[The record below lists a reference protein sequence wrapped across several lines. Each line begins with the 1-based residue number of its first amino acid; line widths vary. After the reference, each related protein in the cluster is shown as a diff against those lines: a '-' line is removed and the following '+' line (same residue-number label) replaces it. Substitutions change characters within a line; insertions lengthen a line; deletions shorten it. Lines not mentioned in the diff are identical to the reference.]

1 MKNKKEFVY
10 KEIKERNI
18 DICFL
23 QEVDTKKDYPENLLT
38 SSGYSFEVEQNE
50 LKVIKNVVKYERRRD
65 LEVMNCGLVI
75 VDINC
80 EQKYRLINVYRVF
93 NLPNNHSQMSFF
105 KAQLDIIEKCLN
117 IKIIESAS

>member
-1 MKNKKEFVY
+1 MY

-18 DICFL
+18 DICLL
-23 QEVDTKKDYPENLLT
+23 QEVDIKKDYPENLLT
-38 SSGYSFEVEQNE
+38 SSGYSIEVEQN
-50 LKVIKNVVKYERRRD
+50 KIKSRTAIVIKNAVKYERRKD

-75 VDINC
+75 IDINC
-80 EQKYRLINVYRVF
+80 DLKYRLINVYRVF

-117 IKIIESAS
+117 IKIIEIAL